1 MQKTTT
7 YINKDTGESIVVD
20 WSKQHPG
27 IHRGLWRD
35 VTVLM
40 PEVAELIKN
49 TFPEYST
56 WDGVDESDLD
66 KPALKFYY
74 ERQDFIW
81 DIKVVML
88 MPGQWPCIPNWHY
101 DLIPRDS
108 KGKQDFTKVDPDW
121 CMNMWMWIS
130 GPPLTMFRFCS
141 RELGVEL
148 DPRRIDIDHEVVQ
161 PETWYP
167 FTQLDEHQGQP
178 ATEHGWRAFIRAT
191 PPSLVLPSD
200 NPLRRHSQ
208 VYLDAKNFKW

>member
-1 MQKTTT
+1 MQKDTT
-7 YINKDTGESIVVD
+7 YINKDTGESIVID

-49 TFPEYST
+49 TFPDSST
-56 WDGVDESDLD
+56 WSDLG

-81 DIKVVML
+81 DIKVMML

-101 DLIPRDS
+101 DFIPRDS
-108 KGKQDFTKVDPDW
+108 EGKQDFSKVDPDW

-130 GPPLTMFRFCS
+130 GPPLTIFRFYPKAGIS
-141 RELGVEL
+141 PIRTKQ
-148 DPRRIDIDHEVVQ
+148 VVQ

-178 ATEHGWRAFIRAT
+178 ATEHGWRAFIRAI
-191 PPSLVLPSD
+191 PPGLVLPSD
-200 NPLRRHSQ
+200 TPLRRHSQ